1 MVKKGYHCIY
11 GEVTDEEIIE
21 RMNLK
26 NIKIL
31 VSTVPDIK
39 DNIYLIKK
47 VRSKNKKAKII
58 VTSSNIDDALKLYE
72 KGADYVVLPH
82 FLGGEHASNL
92 VTGFREKSIKLREE
106 RKKQIKLLK
115 ERKEIGHEHPDN
127 Q

>member
-26 NIKIL
+26 GIKIL
-31 VSTVPDIK
+31 VSTVPDLK
-39 DNIYLIKK
+39 DNLYLIKK

-58 VTSSNIDDALKLYE
+58 VTSSTIDNALKLYE
-72 KGADYVVLPH
+72 KRADYVVLPH

-92 VTGFREKSIKLREE
+92 ITGLRKKNIRFKDEK
-106 RKKQIKLLK
+106 KKQIELLK
-115 ERKEIGHEHPDN
+115 ERKNIGQEHPN
-127 Q
+127 

>member
-1 MVKKGYHCIY
+1 MRFVY
-11 GEVTDEEIIE
+11 
-21 RMNLK
+21 
-26 NIKIL
+26 
-31 VSTVPDIK
+31 K

-106 RKKQIKLLK
+106 RKKQIKYIFLL
-115 ERKEIGHEHPDN
+115 II
-127 Q
+127 